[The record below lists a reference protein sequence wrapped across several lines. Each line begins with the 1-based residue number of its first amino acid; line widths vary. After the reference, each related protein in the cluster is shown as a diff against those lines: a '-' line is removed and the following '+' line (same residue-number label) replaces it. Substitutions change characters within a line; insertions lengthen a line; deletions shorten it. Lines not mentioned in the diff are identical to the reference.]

1 MRKSKADDLSG
12 WITEISEDPTQRMTR
27 LEADLRAIAASFDAL
42 AEELEGID
50 AEAAE
55 EEPEMVTGPGLGSA

>member
-1 MRKSKADDLSG
+1 MNATELEVRVNPNTTLFARK
-12 WITEISEDPTQRMTR
+12 
-27 LEADLRAIAASFDAL
+27 LRAIAASFDAL